1 MTATQRARTDYVVSG
16 TLLRMEHRRDTG
28 ASTALIEMELGLLKA
43 DTRDLVMIK
52 HYAVEKPATDNQIGS
67 SVRAFEQALAQLVQ
81 MFLADVASVR

>member
-1 MTATQRARTDYVVSG
+1 
-16 TLLRMEHRRDTG
+16 
-28 ASTALIEMELGLLKA
+28 MELGLLKA